1 MTPTDAELVTRCLDG
16 DRDAQRQFVQRY
28 QQMIFAL
35 CYRMLGSY
43 EDAEDVA
50 QESLVRAVRALD
62 RWDSQRP
69 MKPWLLTITANRCR
83 TALMKR
89 SKKPIPTDYPLE
101 PGIVDVNPGRVDLAE
116 ELDRALETLQPEH
129 RECFLLFHEHDLNCA
144 EVGEVLGH
152 PEGTIKT
159 WLHRTRKKLADIL
172 RQRGVV
178 PELNYELR

>member
-1 MTPTDAELVTRCLDG
+1 M
-16 DRDAQRQFVQRY
+16 
-28 QQMIFAL
+28 MFAL
-35 CYRMLGSY
+35 SYRMLGNY

-50 QESLVRAVRALD
+50 QESLVRAIRALD
-62 RWDSQRP
+62 RWDPTRP

-89 SKKPIPTDYPLE
+89 TKKPPPSHYPRE
-101 PGIVDVNPGRVDLAE
+101 PGAIDQNPGRLDLAE
-116 ELDRALETLQPEH
+116 ELDRALQELQPDH

-159 WLHRTRKKLADIL
+159 WLHRTRKKLAEIL

-178 PELNYELR
+178 PEISYELP

>member
-1 MTPTDAELVTRCLDG
+1 MTPTDAELVTRCLEG

-28 QQMIFAL
+28 QHMIFAL
-35 CYRMLGSY
+35 CFRMLRSY

-50 QESLVRAVRALD
+50 QESLVRAVRALN
-62 RWDSQRP
+62 RWDPQRP
-69 MKPWLLTITANRCR
+69 MKPWILTIAANRCR

-89 SKKPIPTDYPLE
+89 SKRPVSTDYRVE
-101 PGIVDVNPGRVDLAE
+101 PGAVDPNPGRVDLAE
-116 ELDRALETLQPEH
+116 ELDRALDELQPEH

-144 EVGEVLGH
+144 EVGDVMGH

-178 PELNYELR
+178 PELSYELQ

>member
-1 MTPTDAELVTRCLDG
+1 MQTDAELVTSCLDG
-16 DRDAQRQFVQRY
+16 DRDALREYVDRY
-28 QQMIFAL
+28 QRMVFSL

-43 EDAEDVA
+43 EDAEDVS
-50 QESLVRAVRALD
+50 QESVVRAVRALD
-62 RWDSQRP
+62 RWDSERP

-89 SKKPIPTDYPLE
+89 SRKPFPTDFSVE
-101 PGIVDVNPGRVDLAE
+101 PGALDQNPGRVDLAE
-116 ELDRALETLQPEH
+116 ELDLALKELSPEH
-129 RECFLLFHEHDLNCA
+129 RECFLLFHEHQLSCA

-159 WLHRTRKKLADIL
+159 WLHRTRKKLAEIL

-178 PELNYELR
+178 PELSYEL